1 LRTPGQHLWRKIAN
15 GTFWALTAARSR
27 FTSVNLMHRLCNTKV
42 GDLRTTLPA
51 DQNVARRDIAMNDAA
66 HMCGGESACNL
77 CSNRCSAA
85 WHQRTDATQHRGE
98 ILAVNKLHHNRW

>member
-1 LRTPGQHLWRKIAN
+1 
-15 GTFWALTAARSR
+15 
-27 FTSVNLMHRLCNTKV
+27 
-42 GDLRTTLPA
+42 
-51 DQNVARRDIAMNDAA
+51 MNDAA